1 MSKTKISE
9 FSQTAS
15 QNTDI
20 NSININEGCP
30 PSTINNAIRELMKQ
44 IKDFQVGAQGDGLTV
59 STFHVSGSA
68 TAPTASPGTNTT
80 QIATTEFV
88 TAAVAGGT
96 GSLGTMS
103 TQNANN
109 VAITGGSITGITDLA
124 VADGGTGRSTLT
136 TNNVLIG
143 NGTSAVNFVA
153 PGSSGNVLTS
163 NGTTWASATPSAPS
177 ALSTASGSAPSYSA
191 RAWVNFNG
199 GNAFSPN
206 PSTSA
211 IRGSGNV
218 SSIAK
223 NGTGDFTVNFS
234 TAMPDIHYTVTEG
247 HSQNAAG
254 QNIDACFVFANPST
268 SETPT
273 TGFFRVWYTQV
284 GTGSR
289 DPEYCTLSV
298 FR

>member
-59 STFHVSGSA
+59 STLVATTATLGAISA
-68 TAPTASPGTNTT
+68 TSFGAITATSANISGALTTATANITTATITNVVSSN
-80 QIATTEFV
+80 AT
-88 TAAVAGGT
+88 
-96 GSLGTMS
+96 
-103 TQNANN
+103 
-109 VAITGGSITGITDLA
+109 ITGGTITGITDLA

-191 RAWVNFNG
+191 RAWVNFDG
-199 GNAFSPN
+199 TGTFSPN
-206 PSTSA
+206 PSTSK
-211 IRGSGNV
+211 IRASGNV
-218 SSIAK
+218 SSITK
-223 NGTGDFTVNFS
+223 NGTGDYTINLT
-234 TAMPDIHYTVTEG
+234 TAMPDANFSAMFMPNDPNIGNNGPGVVNAVTLASDSLRITTAQG
-247 HSQNAAG
+247 NQNTNTDCATILG
-254 QNIDACFVFANPST
+254 VFI
-268 SETPT
+268 
-273 TGFFRVWYTQV
+273 R
-284 GTGSR
+284 
-289 DPEYCTLSV
+289 
-298 FR
+298 